1 MEELDFE
8 VKLTSNS
15 IDRCP
20 GLKICIND
28 SVYFSGEV
36 LGENIVTFK
45 ASITDD
51 FNLNISY
58 AGNNPQDLIL
68 DDEGMPTNSVT
79 VTIDS
84 IKIEGVDITEI
95 AYNYSKF
102 KINKSQ
108 KYIDD
113 YELTE
118 CMDLGLQGVWT
129 LYVESPVYIWMLEN
143 L

>member
-58 AGNNPQDLIL
+58 AGNNPQDLQRL
-68 DDEGMPTNSVT
+68 S
-79 VTIDS
+79 
-84 IKIEGVDITEI
+84 
-95 AYNYSKF
+95 F
-102 KINKSQ
+102 KMKVIN
-108 KYIDD
+108 
-113 YELTE
+113 L
-118 CMDLGLQGVWT
+118 CMLRKKVC
-129 LYVESPVYIWMLEN
+129 
-143 L
+143 